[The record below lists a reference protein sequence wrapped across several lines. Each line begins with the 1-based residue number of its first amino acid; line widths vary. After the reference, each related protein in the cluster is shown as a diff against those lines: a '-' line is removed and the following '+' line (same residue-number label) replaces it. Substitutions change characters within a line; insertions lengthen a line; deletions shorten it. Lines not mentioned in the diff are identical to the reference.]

1 MMKLLDHIHML
12 DGIVLLYIMIV
23 LTVLFAGGAR
33 KNKAKVLPKEKFCTC
48 RGAGFNN
55 SSGDPNQQNCYM
67 NRIPP
72 RIWKQSHAGC
82 THFDD
87 PGKISY
93 AYNVDEK
100 QLPDFAGV

>member
-1 MMKLLDHIHML
+1 MMKLLGHTHML
-12 DGIVLLYIMIV
+12 DGVVFLYIMIV
-23 LTVLFAGGAR
+23 LTVLLTGGTPKKTVR
-33 KNKAKVLPKEKFCTC
+33 ILPKEGFCTC

-55 SSGDPNQQNCYM
+55 SSGDPNQQNCYK

-72 RIWKQSHAGC
+72 RVWKQSHAGC
-82 THFDD
+82 TTFDD

-100 QLPDFAGV
+100 QLPGFAGV

>member
-1 MMKLLDHIHML
+1 MERLRVL
-12 DGIVLLYIMIV
+12 DGIVLIYIMIV
-23 LTVLFAGGAR
+23 LVFLFTCTQKTQVVR
-33 KNKAKVLPKEKFCTC
+33 VLPKEGFCTC
-48 RGAGFNN
+48 RGAQFNN
-55 SSGDPNQQNCYM
+55 SSGDPNQQNCYKD
-67 NRIPP
+67 RIPP
-72 RIWKQSHAGC
+72 RIWRQSYAGC